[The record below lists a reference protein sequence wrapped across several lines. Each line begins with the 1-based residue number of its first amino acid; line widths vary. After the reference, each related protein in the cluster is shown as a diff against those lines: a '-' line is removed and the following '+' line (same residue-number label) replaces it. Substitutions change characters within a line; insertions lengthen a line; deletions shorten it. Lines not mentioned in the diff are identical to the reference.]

1 MYLRGASADSSW
13 GLGDLKSLLN
23 LPKVRLVSGTKV
35 SRQKD
40 KWLLTTVLTNHS
52 KSPVFNIRLKVLG
65 DKSGKRILP
74 VIYDDN
80 YFTLLPGERKT
91 VTMELQNADTRGE
104 QPAVA
109 IEGFNLEKY

>member
-1 MYLRGASADSSW
+1 MFLSGHSNPKAR
-13 GLGDLKSLLN
+13 LL
-23 LPKVRLVSGTKV
+23 SGTKV

-52 KSPVFNIRLKVLG
+52 RYPAFNIRLKVLG
-65 DKSGKRILP
+65 DKSRKRILP
-74 VIYDDN
+74 VMYDDN
-80 YFTLLPGERKT
+80 YFTLLPGEQKM

-104 QPAVA
+104 QPVVA

>member
-1 MYLRGASADSSW
+1 MFLSGHSNPKAR
-13 GLGDLKSLLN
+13 LL
-23 LPKVRLVSGTKV
+23 SGTKV

-52 KSPVFNIRLKVLG
+52 RYPAFNIRLKVLG
-65 DKSGKRILP
+65 DKSRKKILP
-74 VIYDDN
+74 VMYDDN
-80 YFTLLPGERKT
+80 YFTLLPGEQKM

-104 QPAVA
+104 QPVVA